1 MQIVPASP
9 CTLKRSGGSREKEL
23 RLIFSDCKQI
33 SWKDQNQTN
42 QTNKYFLCSN
52 RSVHLF
58 SSVLLKNYK
67 KKTLSL
73 VQTAVRPDLFL
84 FETDC
89 PRCYLQV
96 ISSDLPTDYWFYR
109 LSTDPHHVILR
120 IALLAAAWV
129 ALSCSDARP
138 SFDSTLW
145 NLISVSIASG
155 LRR

>member
-23 RLIFSDCKQI
+23 RLIFSDCKHI

-67 KKTLSL
+67 KMFRLQSDRICFSFRRT
-73 VQTAVRPDLFL
+73 VHAVICKWSVRIYPRTIDFIA
-84 FETDC
+84 C
-89 PRCYLQV
+89 PRIL
-96 ISSDLPTDYWFYR
+96 IM
-109 LSTDPHHVILR
+109 LS
-120 IALLAAAWV
+120 
-129 ALSCSDARP
+129 
-138 SFDSTLW
+138 
-145 NLISVSIASG
+145 SVSLCWLQHG
-155 LRR
+155 LHSAALMHVRHSIRHFEIWLACP